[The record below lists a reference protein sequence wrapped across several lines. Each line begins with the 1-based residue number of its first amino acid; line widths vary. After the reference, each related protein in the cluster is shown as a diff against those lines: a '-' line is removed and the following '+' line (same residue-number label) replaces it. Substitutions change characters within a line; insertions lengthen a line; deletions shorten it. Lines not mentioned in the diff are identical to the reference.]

1 MENRRLDY
9 DCKKRKQ
16 KPQATVNDDEVRMA
30 AEKFEE
36 SKVQAE
42 EAMAQLLSN
51 EVRNFFKILKLFI
64 FFINVF
70 LLFK

>member
-16 KPQATVNDDEVRMA
+16 KPVSSVSDDETRIA

-36 SKVQAE
+36 SKKSAE
-42 EAMAQLLSN
+42 EAMVHLLDN
-51 EVRNFFKILKLFI
+51 EVDL
-64 FFINVF
+64 
-70 LLFK
+70 LLFVIFSLSFSVD

>member
-16 KPQATVNDDEVRMA
+16 KPQASVNDDEVRMA

-42 EAMAQLLSN
+42 EAMVHLLSN
-51 EVRNFFKILKLFI
+51 EVNKC
-64 FFINVF
+64 
-70 LLFK
+70 

>member
-16 KPQATVNDDEVRMA
+16 KPQASVNDEEVRMA

-36 SKVQAE
+36 SRVQAE
-42 EAMAQLLSN
+42 EAMVHLLSN
-51 EVRNFFKILKLFI
+51 EVNKCLLKDQF
-64 FFINVF
+64 
-70 LLFK
+70 

>member
-16 KPQATVNDDEVRMA
+16 KPQSSVNDDEVRVA

-42 EAMAQLLSN
+42 EAMTHVLSN
-51 EVRNFFKILKLFI
+51 EVNRLKCLNKII
-64 FFINVF
+64 EVI
-70 LLFK
+70 

>member
-16 KPQATVNDDEVRMA
+16 KTGSALNEDELKFA
-30 AEKFEE
+30 EEKFDE

-42 EAMAQLLSN
+42 EAMTGLLSN
-51 EVRNFFKILKLFI
+51 EVIKLLH
-64 FFINVF
+64 FINLRSIRQ
-70 LLFK
+70 LLLYYL